1 MIEMIR
7 WPVFLEKSGKN
18 RLCEKFRFFRRALL
32 TAIQS
37 IRYFVEVLRA
47 IDTKFMPPLKAKS
60 VADAYRLASRV
71 TSLGMGCVTPPLIG
85 YLVDEWQ
92 STKPIGV
99 LIGSLLGFMS
109 LFVQLR
115 QLVRDMAREFPE
127 HKNSR

>member
-1 MIEMIR
+1 M
-7 WPVFLEKSGKN
+7 
-18 RLCEKFRFFRRALL
+18 
-32 TAIQS
+32 T
-37 IRYFVEVLRA
+37 
-47 IDTKFMPPLKAKS
+47 PLKVKS

-99 LIGSLLGFMS
+99 LIGSLLGFLS